1 MNKNFINGQWVDA
14 ESGNTYQVLNPATE
28 GVIKVVPFGDA
39 TDAHAAIDAAAAA
52 FPIWKATNAWNR
64 GDILKKTADLMR
76 LRAKELGAIT
86 TAEAGKPTAEAVGEW
101 LVAAQFFEWFAEEG
115 KRAYGKTIATSRN
128 NKRMTVIS
136 QPVGVVGIITAWNF
150 PVWNVARVW
159 AASLAAG
166 CAFVAKP
173 SEYTP
178 LTAMAL
184 MGLLEEAGLPKGVA
198 NLVLGEAEGIGN
210 ALLERPEVRKMHF
223 VGSTRVGKILMNG
236 ASKTNTKLSL
246 ELGGNAPCLV
256 FDDVEVNNFAKSAAL
271 AKSRNCGQVCVS
283 PQRFIVHRSI
293 YDRFCDKVAE
303 NMANF
308 KIGNGAEAGT
318 QLGPLINKN
327 QQRMVA
333 SIVDDAVK
341 AGATL
346 LTGGKVPPQYAN
358 GFYYE
363 PTVLADVERDNP
375 IFRREIF
382 GPVMSITPFDTVEQA
397 IELANDTEYGLAA
410 YLWTNNL
417 KTSIKVSEALE
428 FGIVGINEWAAHAI
442 EAPFGGWKQSGL
454 GYECGEEGLHE
465 YLEKKLIAIGD
476 L

>member
-1 MNKNFINGQWVDA
+1 
-14 ESGNTYQVLNPATE
+14 
-28 GVIKVVPFGDA
+28 
-39 TDAHAAIDAAAAA
+39 
-52 FPIWKATNAWNR
+52 
-64 GDILKKTADLMR
+64 
-76 LRAKELGAIT
+76 
-86 TAEAGKPTAEAVGEW
+86 
-101 LVAAQFFEWFAEEG
+101 
-115 KRAYGKTIATSRN
+115 
-128 NKRMTVIS
+128 
-136 QPVGVVGIITAWNF
+136 
-150 PVWNVARVW
+150 
-159 AASLAAG
+159 
-166 CAFVAKP
+166 
-173 SEYTP
+173 
-178 LTAMAL
+178 
-184 MGLLEEAGLPKGVA
+184 
-198 NLVLGEAEGIGN
+198 
-210 ALLERPEVRKMHF
+210 MHF

-246 ELGGNAPCLV
+246 ELGGNAPCIICE
-256 FDDVEVNNFAKSAAL
+256 DVDVAILAKSAAL
-271 AKSRNCGQVCVS
+271 AKSRNWGQVCVS

-293 YDRFCDKVAE
+293 YDQFCDQVAE
-303 NMANF
+303 NMAKF

-333 SIVDDAVK
+333 NIVDEAVK

-363 PTVLADVERDNP
+363 PTVLADVETDNP
-375 IFRREIF
+375 IFRKEIF
-382 GPVMSITPFDTVEQA
+382 GPVMSITPFDTIEQA
-397 IELANDTEYGLAA
+397 IDMANDTEYGLAA

-428 FGIVGINEWAAHAI
+428 FGIIGINEWAAHAI

>member
-1 MNKNFINGQWVDA
+1 MNKNFINGQWLDA
-14 ESGNTYQVLNPATE
+14 ESGNTYPVLNPATE
-28 GVIKVVPFGDA
+28 GVITVVPFGDA

-52 FPIWKATNAWNR
+52 FPTWKAMNAWNR
-64 GDILKKTADLMR
+64 ADILKKTADLMR
-76 LRAKELGAIT
+76 SRAKELGAIT
-86 TAEAGKPTAEAVGEW
+86 TAEAGKPTVEAVGEW
-101 LVAAQFFEWFAEEG
+101 VVAAQFFEWFAEEG
-115 KRAYGKTIATSRN
+115 KRAYGRTIATSRN
-128 NKRMTVIS
+128 NKRMSVIS
-136 QPVGVVGIITAWNF
+136 QPIGVVGIVTAWNF
-150 PVWNVARVW
+150 PVWNIARVW

-166 CAFVAKP
+166 CTFVAKP

-184 MGLLEEAGLPKGVA
+184 MGLLQEAGLPSGVG
-198 NLVLGEAEGIGN
+198 NLVLGEAESIGN

-246 ELGGNAPCLV
+246 ELGGNAPCIIC
-256 FDDVEVNNFAKSAAL
+256 DDVDVRILAKSAAL

-293 YDRFCDKVAE
+293 YDQFCDGVAE
-303 NMANF
+303 NMAKF

-333 SIVDDAVK
+333 SIVDEAVK

-363 PTVLADVERDNP
+363 PTVLADVETDNP
-375 IFRREIF
+375 IFRKEIF
-382 GPVMSITPFDTVEQA
+382 GPVLSITPFDTLEQA
-397 IELANDTEYGLAA
+397 LNLANDTEYGLAA

-428 FGIVGINEWAAHAI
+428 FGIIGINEWAAHAI

>member
-1 MNKNFINGQWVDA
+1 MNKNFIKGQWVDA
-14 ESGNTYQVLNPATE
+14 ESGNTYPVLNPATE
-28 GVIKVVPFGDA
+28 GVITVVPFGDA

-52 FPIWKATNAWNR
+52 FPSWKATNAWAR
-64 GDILKKTADLMR
+64 ADILKKTADLMR
-76 LRAKELGAIT
+76 TRAKELGAIT

-101 LVAAQFFEWFAEEG
+101 VVAAQFFEWFAEEG
-115 KRAYGKTIATSRN
+115 KRAYGRTIATSRN
-128 NKRMTVIS
+128 NKRMSVIS

-150 PVWNVARVW
+150 PVWNIARVW

-166 CAFVAKP
+166 CTFVAKP

-184 MGLLEEAGLPKGVA
+184 MALLEEAGLPAGVG
-198 NLVLGEAEGIGN
+198 NLVLGEAESIGN

-246 ELGGNAPCLV
+246 ELGGNAPCII
-256 FDDVEVNNFAKSAAL
+256 FDDVDVEILAKSAAL

-293 YDRFCDKVAE
+293 YDQFCDQVAE
-303 NMANF
+303 NMAKF

-327 QQRMVA
+327 QQRMVG
-333 SIVDDAVK
+333 SIVDEAVK

-346 LTGGKVPPQYAN
+346 LTGGKIPPQYAR

-363 PTVLADVERDNP
+363 PTVLADVETDNP
-375 IFRREIF
+375 IFRKEIF

-397 IELANDTEYGLAA
+397 INLANDTEYGLAA

-465 YLEKKLIAIGD
+465 YLAKKLIAIGD

>member
-1 MNKNFINGQWVDA
+1 MNKNFINGHWVDA
-14 ESGNTYQVLNPATE
+14 ESGNTYPVLNPATE
-28 GVIKVVPFGDA
+28 AVIKVVPFGDA
-39 TDAHAAIDAAAAA
+39 ADAHAAIDAAAAA
-52 FPIWKATNAWNR
+52 FPSWKATNAWAR
-64 GDILKKTADLMR
+64 ADILKRTADLMR
-76 LRAKELGAIT
+76 LKAKELGAIT
-86 TAEAGKPTAEAVGEW
+86 TAEAGKPSVEAAGEW
-101 LVAAQFFEWFAEEG
+101 MVAAQFFEWFAEEG
-115 KRAYGKTIATSRN
+115 KRAYGRTIATSRN
-128 NKRMTVIS
+128 NKRMSVIS

-150 PVWNVARVW
+150 PVWNLARVW

-166 CAFVAKP
+166 CTFVAKP

-184 MGLLEEAGLPKGVA
+184 MAILAEAGLPAGVG

-210 ALLERPEVRKMHF
+210 ALLERSEVRKMHF
-223 VGSTRVGKILMNG
+223 VGSTRVGKLLMNG

-246 ELGGNAPCLV
+246 ELGGNAPCIV
-256 FDDVEVNNFAKSAAL
+256 FGDIDVETVAKSAAL

-293 YDRFCDKVAE
+293 YDQFCDQVTE
-303 NMANF
+303 TMVGF
-308 KIGNGAEAGT
+308 KIGNGAEVGT

-327 QQRMVA
+327 QQRMVG
-333 SIVDDAVK
+333 SIVDEAVK
-341 AGATL
+341 FGATL
-346 LTGGKVPPQYAN
+346 LTGGKVPPQYAT

-363 PTVLADVERDNP
+363 PTVLADVETDNP
-375 IFRREIF
+375 IFRKEIF
-382 GPVMSITPFDTVEQA
+382 GPVMSITPFDTMEQA
-397 IELANDTEYGLAA
+397 INMANDTEYGLAA

-428 FGIVGINEWAAHAI
+428 FGIIGINEWAAHAV